1 VPIAERTSA
10 PAVSGRLDKTDIRW
24 MLGLGA
30 LAFAIRLWFVLSVG
44 QTQFSLNDAAV
55 YNAMAT
61 SLAHGH
67 GFRGYW
73 GQSTA
78 QWPPGYP
85 FVLSLVY
92 RVFGAHPT
100 AGEVLNAVLG
110 AATVSLLY
118 FAARRML
125 GRVEAIFVAGFM
137 ALLLS
142 QVFFAD
148 VLIAET
154 QFTFLVAALLT
165 VLSVVEP
172 SRPRSALLVG
182 LVLAAAMMTR
192 GEGCL
197 MIVVPVAMW
206 WPDLPRRVLRRQ
218 AGIMLAVMLVFVVP
232 WTVRNA
238 IVMHSFIPLS
248 TDFASTF
255 WAGHNPDANGGP
267 VEPSPQLLAQ
277 IKTPPTNPKREL
289 QIQSLLRSKAV
300 SWMLSHPLDEL
311 RLIPEK
317 LIALGASD
325 GQAVALWLDAQ
336 ASVQRPVLSP
346 NAQARLIILAN
357 VGGYGLFAIFVLSLI
372 VYGRALW
379 RRRPILRGPLA
390 YLCLALFLYGFVFF
404 GSSRYHSTL
413 EPLML
418 LVAAPLAARLWAM
431 RAQRLA

>member
-1 VPIAERTSA
+1 MPIAERTSA